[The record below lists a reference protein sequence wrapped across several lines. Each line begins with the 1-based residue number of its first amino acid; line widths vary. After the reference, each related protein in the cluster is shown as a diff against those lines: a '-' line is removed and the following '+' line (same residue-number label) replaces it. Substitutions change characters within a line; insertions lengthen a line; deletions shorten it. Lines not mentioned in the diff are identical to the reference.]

1 MAYAKT
7 PVSLLPD
14 CSKSKA
20 LVGRSAEEKE
30 TALFHIASTLDADL
44 RKECAAVYAAGDLHL
59 TRADSCTSRQACD
72 GCTRMVLA
80 VFFSCPSCG
89 LELCPWCF
97 DLLKDEQLRQNATQ
111 EKLAMVEGPDSDN
124 FLGCRAVATTN
135 FATHA
140 VEDFVLVTQVALDD
154 LLWLSGL
161 CTVIIQ
167 KVSQRAL
174 SAAED
179 EVKDLEN
186 DTEMVSVT
194 SSAAQT
200 GVEASTKPHRHFS
213 ITYERR
219 FPGVVRRLLLF
230 GDEVAVVNACPTTN
244 LWTPSQ
250 IVKELA
256 NAPRLFTTV
265 VSKDPADEP

>member
-7 PVSLLPD
+7 PVSLLLD

-30 TALFHIASTLDADL
+30 TALTFGRSARPSMPQGIFI
-44 RKECAAVYAAGDLHL
+44 
-59 TRADSCTSRQACD
+59 SRGPTVARQ
-72 GCTRMVLA
+72 GKLA
-80 VFFSCPSCG
+80 M
-89 LELCPWCF
+89 
-97 DLLKDEQLRQNATQ
+97 D

>member
-1 MAYAKT
+1 
-7 PVSLLPD
+7 
-14 CSKSKA
+14 
-20 LVGRSAEEKE
+20 
-30 TALFHIASTLDADL
+30 
-44 RKECAAVYAAGDLHL
+44 
-59 TRADSCTSRQACD
+59 
-72 GCTRMVLA
+72 
-80 VFFSCPSCG
+80 
-89 LELCPWCF
+89 
-97 DLLKDEQLRQNATQ
+97 
-111 EKLAMVEGPDSDN
+111 MVEGPDSDN